1 MVTASIA
8 IVATVT
14 EAVLLVSSL
23 TEAVLSGASL
33 AVEVAVASGW
43 IGLVGVPLQTS
54 SSLDWLEP
62 MLLLEALAV
71 LALAYVLARAVSALL
86 TMTADRLVAQRFRVT
101 LVIPVMKFFIYG
113 LGLYVVASLLFELTT
128 TQLVA
133 FSGLLGAALGLGL
146 KDLFADIV
154 GGLVLVA
161 EQPYRIGDKVSI
173 GDYYGEVTDIGIR
186 STRLVT
192 PNDTLVTVPN
202 YMFFDTSIANANA
215 GNAEMLVAVEFFI
228 DTKADVRTARR
239 IVEDALATSQY
250 VIVSENLPIEVIV
263 EDNLNYRVIRGKA
276 YVNDLRNELTF
287 KTDVTER
294 VLDEFAVQ
302 NIESPQAA
310 VEGDEGAA

>member
-1 MVTASIA
+1 MVTAGSD
-8 IVATVT
+8 
-14 EAVLLVSSL
+14 
-23 TEAVLSGASL
+23 
-33 AVEVAVASGW
+33 AVASLVLDAAVGSGW
-43 IGLVGVPLQTS
+43 IWDVGMPLQTS
-54 SSLDWLEP
+54 SSLEWLDP
-62 MLLLEALAV
+62 ALLLEALAV
-71 LALAYVLARAVSALL
+71 LALAYVLARVVSTML
-86 TMTADRLVAQRFRVT
+86 TMAADRLVAQRFRVT
-101 LVIPVMKFFIYG
+101 LLIPVMKFFIYG
-113 LGLYVVASLLFELTT
+113 VGLYVVASLLFELTT

-146 KDLFADIV
+146 KDLLADVV

-173 GDYYGEVTDIGIR
+173 GEYYGEVTDIGIR

-192 PNDTLVTVPN
+192 PNDTLVSVPN

-215 GNAEMLVAVEFFI
+215 GNAEMLVVVEFFI
-228 DTKADVRTARR
+228 DTKSDVRTARR

-250 VIVSENLPIEVIV
+250 VFVSEDLPIEVIV

-294 VLDEFAVQ
+294 VLDEFVVQ
-302 NIESPQAA
+302 NIESPDAA
-310 VEGDEGAA
+310 MEGDAGTA